1 MARRPNVPR
10 CHVCH
15 RRALRYL
22 ERRERYLCDS
32 CGKVFDQVVVERH
45 NPGMAVQ
52 QMTLPSG

>member
-1 MARRPNVPR
+1 MARRPKFPRSNVSP
-10 CHVCH
+10 
-15 RRALRYL
+15 RRAQRYL